1 MISKFI
7 LDLPHRPVWLLV
19 NQDFTE
25 TDIYYNWC
33 KKLNKLNV
41 QPRKAARLIERAHSV
56 YQRLI
61 TE

>member
-33 KKLNKLNV
+33 KKLHRLNV
-41 QPRKAARLIERAHSV
+41 ERREAARLIERAHSV

-61 TE
+61 TK